1 MNLGIL
7 RIIGILLFAYLT
19 WRNLRDNYEE
29 DKVVT
34 YSWIALLVFFVGG
47 RISYGLVNF
56 GIWNDS
62 WLSWFSIWT
71 KPGMDYI
78 GGFLVLTLFNFIFSK
93 LNNWKFVPFCE
104 DILTNT
110 LLLLV
115 FLMGDEFLRTK
126 FDLKV
131 GAYILFLVLAMLF
144 VGLAKKKYR
153 SLVWYKSGKKGFA
166 FLATGFL
173 AFLILGLLGLVFKV
187 SLVYSIIYWVISLIS
202 LVGLGILGEVFNFL
216 MVNKR
221 K

>member
-7 RIIGILLFAYLT
+7 RIVGIILFAYLT

-29 DKVVT
+29 DKIVT
-34 YSWIALLVFFVGG
+34 YSWISLLGFFIGG

-62 WLSWFSIWT
+62 WLSWFSVWN
-71 KPGMDYI
+71 KPGMDYV
-78 GGFLVLTLFNFIFSK
+78 GGFLSLILVNFIFSK
-93 LNNWKFVPFCE
+93 LNNWKFIPFCE
-104 DILTNT
+104 DILINV
-110 LLLLV
+110 LLLIV

-131 GAYILFLVLAMLF
+131 GGYLLLLILLMFF
-144 VGLAKKKYR
+144 VNLAKKKYR

-166 FLATGFL
+166 FFATGFIS
-173 AFLILGLLGLVFKV
+173 FLILGILGIVFKV
-187 SLVYSIIYWVISLIS
+187 NLIYSILYWIISLIS
-202 LVGLGILGEVFNFL
+202 LVGLGILGEIYE
-216 MVNKR
+216 K